1 MDIDYSVMQYTIV
14 VNNIEEH
21 IQCLVK
27 LIILLIEIVYI
38 SIGSKSANKTV

>member
-27 LIILLIEIVYI
+27 LIMLLVEIVYI
-38 SIGSKSANKTV
+38 SIGSKFVNKTV